1 MLLPLKDKEVLFVMR
16 RIIRVLM
23 VAAVMAT
30 MLAVGA
36 LPAFASVPP
45 NGPECGAA
53 YGVHITSAAQTG
65 VLSGEHNP
73 GVHHKGFSGVDTSEF
88 C

>member
-1 MLLPLKDKEVLFVMR
+1 MLHPLKEKEVLFVR
-16 RIIRVLM
+16 RIIRVLT
-23 VAAVMAT
+23 VAAVMAA

-45 NGPECGAA
+45 NGSECGAA
-53 YGVHITSAAQTG
+53 YGAHISSEAQAG
-65 VLSGEHNP
+65 MLSGEHNP
-73 GVHHKGFSGVDTSEF
+73 GVLHKGFSGADTSEF

>member
-1 MLLPLKDKEVLFVMR
+1 VLLPLKDKEVLFVMR

-65 VLSGEHNP
+65 VLSGELKP

>member
-1 MLLPLKDKEVLFVMR
+1 VLLPLKEKEVLFVR
-16 RIIRVLM
+16 RSIRVLM

-30 MLAVGA
+30 MLAVGV
-36 LPAFASVPP
+36 LPAFASDPP

-53 YGVHITSAAQTG
+53 YGGHISSEAQMG

>member
-1 MLLPLKDKEVLFVMR
+1 VR
-16 RIIRVLM
+16 RIIRVLI

-30 MLAVGA
+30 MLAVGG
-36 LPAFASVPP
+36 LPAFASDPP

-53 YGVHITSAAQTG
+53 YGVHISSEAQTG

-73 GVHHKGFSGVDTSEF
+73 GVHHKGFSGVDASEF